1 MQSWKEN
8 TTGLEPVEKPPWGSP
23 GKSEGPYWT
32 RVGISISKIN
42 LRRGETGME
51 GTKAR
56 KAKITRLYNKTVENM
71 REIGTFK
78 PELRPP

>member
-8 TTGLEPVEKPPWGSP
+8 TTGWSLWKSPPWGSP

-42 LRRGETGME
+42 LRKGGNRHGRNQGPK
-51 GTKAR
+51 GKDH
-56 KAKITRLYNKTVENM
+56 KI
-71 REIGTFK
+71 I
-78 PELRPP
+78 